1 MDYWKDE
8 RRKPNWWKRV
18 YDMSISN
25 VYTNQVSNK
34 RITFASKIPLP
45 PFERDQNILKL
56 EKNVFNK
63 FKELGALDDARNN
76 QTSEKPILKKF
87 SFEDAIKDLLNIKKT
102 S

>member
-8 RRKPNWWKRV
+8 KQKPNWWNLV
-18 YDMSISN
+18 CDMSISN

-34 RITFASKIPLP
+34 QITFASNIPLP
-45 PFERDQNILKL
+45 PFERDQTILNL

-63 FKELGALDDARNN
+63 FKEIDSLHAEINH
-76 QTSEKPILKKF
+76 TPPTKPSLKNF